1 MEGIGGVS
9 IAAALL
15 WACVVVALRKRC
27 ATSAF
32 ILNDNCSK
40 ASVNKFDQLIF
51 SPPTTLRRR
60 TILYL
65 RAHLDPLICR
75 SRRIALA
82 ISIIREAMRVVMQIS
97 LLCIFPVLQ
106 ISCVT
111 GVTALWLLYS
121 VYLVAGGEVNE
132 KTNEE
137 LDFRLPLSSL
147 LSLPLIYI
155 TRPSIC
161 VRVLA

>member
-1 MEGIGGVS
+1 
-9 IAAALL
+9 
-15 WACVVVALRKRC
+15 
-27 ATSAF
+27 
-32 ILNDNCSK
+32 
-40 ASVNKFDQLIF
+40 
-51 SPPTTLRRR
+51 
-60 TILYL
+60 
-65 RAHLDPLICR
+65 
-75 SRRIALA
+75 
-82 ISIIREAMRVVMQIS
+82 MRVVMQIS

-147 LSLPLIYI
+147 LSLHLVYM
-155 TRPSIC
+155 TRNSFSIC
-161 VRVLA
+161 ILA